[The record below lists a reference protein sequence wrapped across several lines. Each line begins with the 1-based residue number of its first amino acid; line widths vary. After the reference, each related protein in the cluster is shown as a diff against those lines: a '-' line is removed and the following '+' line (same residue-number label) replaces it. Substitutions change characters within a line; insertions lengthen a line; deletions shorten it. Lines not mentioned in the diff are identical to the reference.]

1 MADLDRRLQL
11 ARRALQTLEQLLGE
25 PPSAIVRDALIQRFE
40 YTFEAT
46 WQAAKHYLR
55 ECEGV
60 DAASPAQSIRSCHDL
75 GLFNETTARGCLEMV
90 TDRNQTVHTY
100 KEDVASEIASHV
112 KDHAVL
118 LKSWLDSIDQRLEL
132 IRRGKGIS
140 EQK

>member
-11 ARRALQTLEQLLGE
+11 ARKALGTLEQLLLE
-25 PPSAIVRDALIQRFE
+25 QVTSVVRDALIQRFE

-46 WQAAKHYLR
+46 WQSAKHYLR
-55 ECEGV
+55 ECEGL
-60 DAASPAQSIRSCHDL
+60 DAASPAQSIRSCHDV
-75 GLFNETTARGCLEMV
+75 GLLDEKTARGCLEMV

-100 KEDVASEIASHV
+100 KEDVASEIAERV

-118 LKSWLDSIDQRLEL
+118 LKFWLNSIDDRLQS

-140 EQK
+140 EKS

>member
-11 ARRALQTLEQLLGE
+11 ARKALKTLEQLLGE
-25 PPSAIVRDALIQRFE
+25 PPSPVVRDALIQRFE

-55 ECEGV
+55 ECEGL
-60 DAASPAQSIRSCHDL
+60 DAASPAQSIRSCHDV
-75 GLFNETTARGCLEMV
+75 GLLDEPISRGCLEMV

-100 KEDVASEIASHV
+100 KEEVATEIASHI
-112 KDHAVL
+112 KGHAAL
-118 LKSWLDSIDQRLEL
+118 LMAWLDALERRLEI

-140 EQK
+140 EQS